1 MTRAVLSRHRGADG
15 SRVDFVVVD
24 VETTGRDACSE
35 RIIEVAAVRMH
46 GGEVIDEFAT
56 LVNPGRR
63 IDNRKYHGIT
73 TADVYGAP
81 TWGQVAP
88 TLLSCLSGAVMVCH
102 KAKFDHAFL
111 SQEFRRVGIDI
122 GAIPT
127 LCTLL
132 TARAQLDFEQY
143 ELRSVVGRVTG
154 IWPAFAHTALDDAR
168 ATRGYSVGSCK
179 MHPNRCG
186 SRRRQ
191 HLSGL
196 YRPDLESRL
205 DTG

>member
-1 MTRAVLSRHRGADG
+1 
-15 SRVDFVVVD
+15 
-24 VETTGRDACSE
+24 
-35 RIIEVAAVRMH
+35 MH

-127 LCTLL
+127 LWRRNGTTNPLKL
-132 TARAQLDFEQY
+132 TSSQ
-143 ELRSVVGRVTG
+143 VTG
-154 IWPAFAHTALDDAR
+154 ST
-168 ATRGYSVGSCK
+168 
-179 MHPNRCG
+179 M
-186 SRRRQ
+186 
-191 HLSGL
+191 LSNG
-196 YRPDLESRL
+196 
-205 DTG
+205 